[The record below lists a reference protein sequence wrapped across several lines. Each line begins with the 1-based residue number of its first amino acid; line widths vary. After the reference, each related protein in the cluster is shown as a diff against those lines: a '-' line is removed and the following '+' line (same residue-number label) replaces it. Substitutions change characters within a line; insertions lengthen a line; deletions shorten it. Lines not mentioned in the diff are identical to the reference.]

1 MPNYATYSS
10 KVYHNRYR
18 DRRNNILLHGLP
30 YQVQGQKEQ
39 HTPPRS
45 TIPGTGTGGT
55 TYSSMVYHTR
65 YRDRRNNILLHGL
78 LDPRVPGFYPGGYHQ
93 YKSMSYSSPVVL
105 GG

>member
-1 MPNYATYSS
+1 MKDVDV
-10 KVYHNRYR
+10 KVGSMKAEVEEMTR

-55 TYSSMVYHTR
+55 TYSSSMVYHTR
-65 YRDRRNNILLHGL
+65 YRDRRNNILLHVL
-78 LDPRVPGFYPGGYHQ
+78 LDP
-93 YKSMSYSSPVVL
+93 
-105 GG
+105 